1 MSSKKIFLAGHNG
14 MVGSSILRLLKKKKK
29 KVIIRDKKSLDLLD
43 QKKVFDFLKK
53 NKPDQ
58 VIIAAGRVGGILAN
72 STQKH
77 KFLYENLQIQNN
89 LIFGSYK
96 FGIKNLLFLG
106 SSCIYPSMSR
116 QPIKEDYL
124 LTGELEKT
132 NDAYALAKISGLKL
146 CQYLKEKY
154 DVNYKTLMPNNLF
167 GPGDNYDP
175 VNSHFFPA
183 LIKKVIDAIVYK
195 KTKVDLWGT
204 GKPLRELMY
213 VDDLADAVLFFLNKK
228 TKENLINVGS
238 GIEYS
243 IKDYLIKIMK
253 HLDVNFKINY
263 ISSKPDGMYR
273 KRLDLSIIKKYGWKS
288 KFSLDDGMRIT
299 LKDYLKNSNLKL

>member
-1 MSSKKIFLAGHNG
+1 

-43 QKKVFDFLKK
+43 QTKVFDFLKK

-106 SSCIYPSMSR
+106 SSCIYPSKSR

-175 VNSHFFPA
+175 VNSHFFPS
-183 LIKKVIDAIVYK
+183 LIKKVVDAIVYK

-273 KRLDLSIIKKYGWKS
+273 KRLDLSITKKYGWKS

>member
-14 MVGSSILRLLKKKKK
+14 MVGSSILRLLKKRKK
-29 KVIIRDKKSLDLLD
+29 KVIIRGKKSLDLLD

-106 SSCIYPSMSR
+106 SSCIYPTKSR

-146 CQYLKEKY
+146 SQYLKEKY

-183 LIKKVIDAIVYK
+183 LIKKVVDAIVYN

-263 ISSKPDGMYR
+263 ISTKPDGMFR

-288 KFSLDDGMRIT
+288 KFSLDDGIRIT
-299 LKDYLKNSNLKL
+299 LKDYLKNNNLKL

>member
-43 QKKVFDFLKK
+43 QTKVFDFLKK

-106 SSCIYPSMSR
+106 SSCIYPSKSR

-175 VNSHFFPA
+175 VNSHFFPS
-183 LIKKVIDAIVYK
+183 LIKKVVDAIVYK

-273 KRLDLSIIKKYGWKS
+273 KRLDLSITKKYGWKS